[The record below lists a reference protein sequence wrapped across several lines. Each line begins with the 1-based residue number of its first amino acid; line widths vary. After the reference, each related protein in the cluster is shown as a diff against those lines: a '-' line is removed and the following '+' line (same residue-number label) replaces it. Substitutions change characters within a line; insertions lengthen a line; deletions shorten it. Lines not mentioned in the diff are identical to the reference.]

1 MTTSE
6 KGGLVRNPEARILY
20 RNIEVLADGTA
31 VVTSQT
37 NLPNDLPRSA
47 TSFSYT
53 ANLQCSYR
61 GSISPTVGTC
71 AFTGRPVR
79 PVVDVQG
86 AVPDTAQAMI
96 DGQCNLNSNAGTY
109 CDYKLKGGAT
119 LFVRGM
125 GIVKYAPAAA
135 NATADEAIHAIQA
148 DRLYVRSIQYNSG
161 PEAFIGTLFSL
172 TNTVVGFKRG
182 VLEVNAARQ
191 EGSFMGVLNFELS
204 M

>member
-1 MTTSE
+1 MFCLC
-6 KGGLVRNPEARILY
+6 G
-20 RNIEVLADGTA
+20 
-31 VVTSQT
+31 VVC
-37 NLPNDLPRSA
+37 RS
-47 TSFSYT
+47 
-53 ANLQCSYR
+53 
-61 GSISPTVGTC
+61 
-71 AFTGRPVR
+71 
-79 PVVDVQG
+79 
-86 AVPDTAQAMI
+86 
-96 DGQCNLNSNAGTY
+96 NLNSNAGTY